1 MSKSMK
7 KLFYSSILLIT
18 VGTSQ
23 AQYTQEI
30 NTNRP
35 SSSMGAYSVSKG
47 IYQIEGGYLYQ
58 NDEFHTEKINTHNN
72 FQLQLRF
79 GEMWEQLEFIAD
91 LQFTSY
97 NQTDYDFNETKSGFK
112 QLNFGAKYLIYD
124 HYKYYVEKRNVYSW
138 KANQRFKWG
147 RLIPAVAVY
156 VGAQFNTPHN
166 FYYPELP
173 ETGLKTMLIAQQ
185 HWSDRFS
192 ITYNLIGSHITDK
205 EFKNWNYVITASLGI
220 SPRMSIFGEH
230 LGTLSRNYNGFSVP
244 FKNEATFKGGFT
256 YKLNPDLQIDMFAG
270 TNVDRSPHKLHAGIG
285 LSWRNLKKFVFKD
298 PMEF

>member
-1 MSKSMK
+1 MK
-7 KLFYSSILLIT
+7 IQLFMIT
-18 VGTSQ
+18 VFLVAFTSN
-23 AQYTQEI
+23 AQYTKEI

-47 IYQIEGGYLYQ
+47 IVQLEGGFTYH
-58 NDEFHTEKINTHNN
+58 NDQFKDALKNQQNN
-72 FQLQLRF
+72 FQLQARY
-79 GEMWEQLEFIAD
+79 GDISDQLEFIAE
-91 LQFTSY
+91 LYFSNYMQ
-97 NQTDYDFNETKSGFK
+97 QRLHETFSGSGVS
-112 QLNFGAKYLIYD
+112 QLNFGAKYLLYD

-156 VGAQFNTPHN
+156 LGAQFNTEN
-166 FYYPELP
+166 NLYYPELP

-256 YKLNPDLQIDMFAG
+256 YKLSPDLQIDMFAG